1 MTKMTN
7 VAACPMAT
15 KVHEP
20 ATQTN
25 KPASKPQV
33 DVEALHKELQDKRKL
48 LNLLEEKGIAH
59 KIDVKAIDKALAD
72 LYIIMETKESA
83 TGRGGKA

>member
-1 MTKMTN
+1 MTKMTTI
-7 VAACPMAT
+7 AARPAVNKMR
-15 KVHEP
+15 EP
-20 ATQTN
+20 ATPTH
-25 KPASKPQV
+25 KTGSKPQV

-83 TGRGGKA
+83 TAPGGKA